1 MTPAAPQHGGPS
13 ATSPLDFLTM
23 NTHSV
28 MAARAYSTLKG
39 TLALIG
45 LVALGALIVL
55 PAPREVLMEHL
66 PSIAALGFGND
77 PFGSATVSGP
87 IQGAAEK
94 DREQRALTEFIGK
107 RYRVSEQ
114 AVAGYVA
121 LAYRAGA
128 KYSIDPLLI
137 LAVISIESRYNPIAE
152 SDMGAKGLMQVIPK
166 HHLEKLSDQGG
177 EQALLDPEVNIMV
190 GARILSEYRRRL
202 ADTEAALQMYAGA
215 FDEPISQYANKV
227 LAERARLEAV
237 RQKAIKPE
245 TT

>member
-1 MTPAAPQHGGPS
+1 
-13 ATSPLDFLTM
+13 M
-23 NTHSV
+23 NTHLLV
-28 MAARAYSTLKG
+28 AARAYSTLKG

-45 LVALGALIVL
+45 LAALGALAVL
-55 PAPREVLMEHL
+55 PAPREILMDHL
-66 PSIAALGFGND
+66 PSIAALFAAD
-77 PFGSATVSGP
+77 PSSGTVSGT
-87 IQGAAEK
+87 IQGAVEK
-94 DREQRALTEFIGK
+94 EREQRALTEFIAK
-107 RYRVSEQ
+107 RYRVSEH
-114 AVAGYVA
+114 AVAGYVTA
-121 LAYRAGA
+121 AYRAGA
-128 KYSIDPLLI
+128 KYSVDPLLI

-190 GARILSEYRRRL
+190 GTRILSEYRRRL

-227 LAERARLEAV
+227 LAEKARLEAV

-245 TT
+245 ST

>member
-1 MTPAAPQHGGPS
+1 
-13 ATSPLDFLTM
+13 M
-23 NTHSV
+23 NTNFL

-39 TLALIG
+39 TLALVG
-45 LVALGALIVL
+45 VAALGALAVL

-66 PSIAALGFGND
+66 PSIAALRFGTD

-87 IQGAAEK
+87 IQGGADNE
-94 DREQRALTEFIGK
+94 REQRAVTEFIAK

-114 AVAGYVA
+114 AVAAYVA
-121 LAYRAGA
+121 VAYRAGA
-128 KYSIDPLLI
+128 KYSVDPMLI
-137 LAVISIESRYNPIAE
+137 LAVISIESRYNPVAE

-190 GARILSEYRRRL
+190 GTRILGEYKRRL

-227 LAERARLEAV
+227 LAEKARLEAV
-237 RQKAIKPE
+237 RQKATKPE